1 MSSELALQQQEL
13 ARAIRADAVTATG
26 NLLKNTLQ
34 GTPARLDIYSIAYRA
49 RLGEALKEN
58 YPVLARVLGD
68 DGFADLANAFLHHCP
83 SHTPSI
89 RWFGARLA
97 EFVEEAADIL
107 PHPSLVDLI
116 RMEWALNIAFDAAD
130 AAPLKVAE
138 LLRLAPEAWPALQL
152 ILHPSLHLLSLN
164 WAIEPLWSALSV
176 DENADTDPP
185 EEFVHH
191 LVIWRVEHRTLW
203 RSVSAEEAMLL
214 RAAIAATKFAQLCE
228 IAAEFAGGDAA
239 ATVAGY
245 LRNWVEADML
255 TGLTA

>member
-1 MSSELALQQQEL
+1 MSSELVLQQQEL
-13 ARAIRADAVTATG
+13 ARAIRTHSVTATG

-68 DGFADLANAFLHHCP
+68 DGFADLANAFLQQYP
-83 SHTPSI
+83 SRTPSI

-97 EFVEEAADIL
+97 EFTEQASDAL
-107 PHPSLVDLI
+107 PHPALVDLI
-116 RMEWALNIAFDAAD
+116 RMEWALNTAFDAAD
-130 AAPLKVAE
+130 AVPLKVDE
-138 LLRLAPEAWPALQL
+138 LLRLAPEDWPALQFA
-152 ILHPSLHLLSLN
+152 LHPSLHLLLLN

-176 DENADTDPP
+176 DENAETDAP
-185 EEFVHH
+185 EEFAHH
-191 LVIWRVEHRTLW
+191 LLIWRVEHRTQW
-203 RSVSAEEAMLL
+203 RSVSADEARLL
-214 RAAIAATKFAQLCE
+214 DAAIAANTFAQLCE
-228 IAAEFAGGDAA
+228 IAAEFAGDNAA

-255 TGLTA
+255 TGFTA